1 MTWIANPSDPG
12 LGFSWVAPD
21 FDDSGWNAGVY
32 GAGYEIGGAPNA
44 LELIQTEVPT
54 DSISVYTRAVFNVAD
69 VTQIHNLALGADY
82 DDGYVAWL
90 NGVEIF
96 RAYRAWGPGLG
107 LSLGATVFGGL
118 GAHYLEHGAFAWSLE
133 RPAEL
138 LGWLTFFAM
147 WVSNIKLEVWTL
159 EPLRKLDRER
169 GLTDEAAFEA
179 ATAPVARHLLV
190 HAALVLAVVVLARLA
205 A

>member
-1 MTWIANPSDPG
+1 M
-12 LGFSWVAPD
+12 L
-21 FDDSGWNAGVY
+21 
-32 GAGYEIGGAPNA
+32 
-44 LELIQTEVPT
+44 QT
-54 DSISVYTRAVFNVAD
+54 
-69 VTQIHNLALGADY
+69 LALALRDVGFVLY
-82 DDGYVAWL
+82 GGPLVAFAVL
-90 NGVEIF
+90 VGLRAHLVSANGVEIF

-179 ATAPVARHLLV
+179 ATAPVARHLLI